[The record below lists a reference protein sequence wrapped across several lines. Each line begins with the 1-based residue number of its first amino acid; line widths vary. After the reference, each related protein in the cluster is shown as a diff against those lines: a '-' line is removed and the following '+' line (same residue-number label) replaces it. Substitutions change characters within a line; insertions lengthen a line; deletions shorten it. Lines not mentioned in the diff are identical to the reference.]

1 MERFLVKMGTT
12 THTIRINECLVY
24 ISVFSSIYQ
33 QHLVRLLWDLAAAYM
48 LLLILGLCNLGIIA

>member
-1 MERFLVKMGTT
+1 MERFLQIMGTT
-12 THTIRINECLVY
+12 THAIRIIERLMY

-48 LLLILGLCNLGIIA
+48 LLSILGLRNLGKIA